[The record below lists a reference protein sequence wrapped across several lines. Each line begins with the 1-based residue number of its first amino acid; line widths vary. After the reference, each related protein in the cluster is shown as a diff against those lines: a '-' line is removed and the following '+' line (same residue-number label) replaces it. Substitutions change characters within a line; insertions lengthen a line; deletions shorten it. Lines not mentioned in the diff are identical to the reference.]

1 MSEKW
6 YEKFISQDDKGG
18 WIAWDER
25 QYDALGYFAT
35 KAEAIL
41 AVLEYSKK
49 LQKERN

>member
-6 YEKFISQDDKGG
+6 YEKFITEDETGG

-25 QYDALGYFAT
+25 QYDAIGYYAT

-41 AVLEYSKK
+41 AVLEYAKRLK
-49 LQKERN
+49 RDQE